1 MKITIL
7 IAALSLV
14 FMTYAQDENAGL
26 REPKSNSLGLHAGFT
41 TGLGFSYRFMPNKL
55 GAQFTIAPF
64 FNTRTQNN
72 FLSVGVSVLYKFFET
87 RKTDFFGYL
96 GNHYISTTNSDPI
109 YNMGI
114 GTGLNLYASR
124 FFYFS
129 FQVGYGVY
137 NVNNLPSSNLT
148 GEFGIYFKF

>member
-1 MKITIL
+1 MKYTIIITL
-7 IAALSLV
+7 LSLA
-14 FMTYAQDENAGL
+14 FLANAQDENSGL
-26 REPKSNSLGLHAGFT
+26 REPKSHAFGLHAGFT
-41 TGLGFSYRFMPNKL
+41 TGLGFSYRFFPKKL
-55 GAQFTIAPF
+55 GFQLTAAPF
-64 FNTRTQNN
+64 FNTRTQRN
-72 FLSVGVSVLYKFFET
+72 FLSLGGSILYKFIET

-96 GNHYISTTNSDPI
+96 GNHYISITNNDPI

-137 NVNNLPSSNLT
+137 NINNLPSSNLT
-148 GEFGIYFKF
+148 GEFGMYFKF